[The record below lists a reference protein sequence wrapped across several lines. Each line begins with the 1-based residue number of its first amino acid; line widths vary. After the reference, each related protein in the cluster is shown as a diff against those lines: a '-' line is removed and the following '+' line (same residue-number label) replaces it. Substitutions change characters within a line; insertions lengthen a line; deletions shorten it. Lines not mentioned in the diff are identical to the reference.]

1 MSNGMRVVLGAG
13 TKFKFKT
20 DGTTPEFA
28 LIPEVR
34 TIGDTGSESPLV
46 ETTPIDKTA
55 KEYIAGISDGDEKDI
70 AFNILRDDAVQ
81 KEFREA
87 ARARENREFQVEFPN
102 GVTATFTMTLLSYR
116 INNPEAEQSLQATV
130 KAKVSGA
137 VVWDEAGSGSTT

>member
-20 DGTTPEFA
+20 TEGNEA
-28 LIPEVR
+28 VLIPEVR

-46 ETTPIDKTA
+46 ETTPIDKLA

-70 AFNILRDDAVQ
+70 VCNHLRDDPVQ

-87 ARARENREFQVEFPN
+87 ARNRENRDFEVLFPN
-102 GVTATFTMTLLSYR
+102 GVKASFTMTLLSYR
-116 INNPEAEQSLQATV
+116 MNNPEAEQALQFTV
-130 KAKVSGA
+130 KAKVSGE
-137 VVWDEAGSGSTT
+137 VSWTEPEGSAA

>member
-13 TKFKFKT
+13 TKFKFKLT
-20 DGTTPEFA
+20 EGEQLV

-70 AFNILRDDAVQ
+70 VCNYLRDCPVQ
-81 KEFREA
+81 REFRDA
-87 ARARENREFQVEFPN
+87 AKNRENRQFGVEFPN
-102 GVTATFTMTLLSYR
+102 GVEASFTMTLLSMR
-116 INNPEAEQSLQATV
+116 MNNPEAEQALQFTV
-130 KAKVSGA
+130 KAKVSGE
-137 VVWDEAGSGSTT
+137 VVWAEPNGA

>member
-20 DGTTPEFA
+20 TEGTEA
-28 LIPEVR
+28 VKIPEVR

-46 ETTPIDKTA
+46 ETTPIDKLA

-70 AFNILRDDAVQ
+70 VCNHLRDDPVQ

-87 ARARENREFQVEFPN
+87 ARNRENRDFEVEFPN
-102 GVTATFTMTLLSYR
+102 GVTASFTMTLLSYR
-116 INNPEAEQSLQATV
+116 MNNPEAEQALQFTV
-130 KAKVSGA
+130 KAKVSGE
-137 VVWDEAGSGSTT
+137 VVWSEVTGSAA